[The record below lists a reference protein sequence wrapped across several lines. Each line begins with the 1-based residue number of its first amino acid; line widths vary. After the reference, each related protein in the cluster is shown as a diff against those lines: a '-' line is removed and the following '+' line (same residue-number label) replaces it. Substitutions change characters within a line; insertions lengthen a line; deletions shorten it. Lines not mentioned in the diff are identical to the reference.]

1 MMDDREDRTDK
12 REKISHGDVVHK
24 EGKSTHIKPV
34 SVQERP
40 KIVVRPA
47 WVAAGVLGAVIIGLG
62 VWLGFTLIGKN
73 DTYATEAEAD
83 SVSADASLSVNE
95 AAEKYFAAL
104 DALDYREIRS
114 LDDFADEKWSEGML
128 LFAGRLYKYRDNQQ
142 VYLFMGVDND
152 HMVGPAPDGYSGGQ
166 SDAMFLLTVNGDDRE
181 IKAVAINR
189 NTMVPVDVYD
199 KDGNFQVRKDF
210 QICIQHGYG
219 DGMKLSCLRSVEAV
233 QRLFR
238 NVPVTGYLALNMGGV
253 PALNDAVG
261 GVEIT
266 PVQSISWRDAGIKE
280 GETLT
285 LNGEQAYAYLR
296 YRDTNEFASADGRLE
311 RQKQYITAL
320 VDKVLKN
327 PSLANKIINATGD
340 YVVASVD
347 LPRLADSVKDM
358 EFDPDEVYTIPGETR
373 MDENNEY
380 ECYYPDELG
389 MIQLILDVFYEP
401 VG

>member
-1 MMDDREDRTDK
+1 MKDKKNRVKRREEKPSGIRHKGSEVSPDRVR
-12 REKISHGDVVHK
+12 I
-24 EGKSTHIKPV
+24 I
-34 SVQERP
+34 
-40 KIVVRPA
+40 IRPA

-62 VWLGFTLIGKN
+62 VWLGYSFLEKQSI
-73 DTYATEAEAD
+73 YATEAKAD
-83 SVSADASLSVNE
+83 TPSTDSAVSVDEV
-95 AAEKYFAAL
+95 AEKYFAARDEL
-104 DALDYREIRS
+104 HYREIRS
-114 LDDFADEKWSEGML
+114 LNDFSNEKWSEGML

-152 HMVGPAPDGYSGGQ
+152 HMVSPAADGYSGGQ

-181 IKAVAINR
+181 IKAIAINR
-189 NTMVPVDVYD
+189 NTIVPVDVYD
-199 KDGNFQVRKDF
+199 KDGNFQVRGDF
-210 QICIQHGYG
+210 QICLQHGFG

-238 NVPVTGYLALNMGGV
+238 NVPVTGYLAINMGGV

-266 PVQSISWRDAGIKE
+266 PIQSISWRGAGIEE
-280 GETLT
+280 GETLN
-285 LNGEQAYAYLR
+285 LDGEQAYAYLR
-296 YRDTNEFASADGRLE
+296 YRNTDEFGSADRRLE

-320 VDKVLKN
+320 IDKVLKN
-327 PSLANKIINATGD
+327 PSLANKIIDATSD

-347 LPRLADSVKDM
+347 LPRLADSAKDM
-358 EFDPDEVYTIPGETR
+358 EFDSDKVYTIPGETR